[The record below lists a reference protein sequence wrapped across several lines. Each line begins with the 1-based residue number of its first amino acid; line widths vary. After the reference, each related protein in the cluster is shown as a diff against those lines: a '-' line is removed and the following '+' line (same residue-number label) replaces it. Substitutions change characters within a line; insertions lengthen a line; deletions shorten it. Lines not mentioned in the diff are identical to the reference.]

1 MEFDQIT
8 FQGPA
13 IDDPEVMDTAPEAL
27 RNILVQV
34 NGFIQFG
41 GGFHIRGAC
50 REPLWHSLSQAWT
63 GPAAL
68 FRLFPA
74 VNVTDVPFAQDG
86 LGDQYL
92 LRDGRVLRLQAETG
106 EISELSH
113 SVSSFLEAI
122 QREPVETLQLQPL
135 LAFWE
140 GGGELE
146 PGQLLSVY
154 PPFCTKES
162 AAGVSY
168 RAIPAAERIGFLAD
182 LAAQLANHPD
192 GAKVRFMVLEDAI

>member
-13 IDDPEVMDTAPEAL
+13 IDDPEVMDRVPEAL
-27 RNILVQV
+27 RNLLVQV

-41 GGFHIRGAC
+41 GGFHVRGAC
-50 REPLWHSLSQAWT
+50 REPLWHSLSHAWAGRT
-63 GPAAL
+63 AL
-68 FRLFPA
+68 FSLFPSVKDA
-74 VNVTDVPFAQDG
+74 DVPFAQDG

-92 LRDGRVLRLQAETG
+92 LRDGRVLHLQAETG
-106 EISELSH
+106 EISEVSH
-113 SVSSFLEAI
+113 SLSSFLEAI

-135 LAFWE
+135 LAFWDE
-140 GGGELE
+140 GGELE

-154 PPFCTKES
+154 PPLCTKES

-168 RAIPAAERIGFLAD
+168 NAIPAAERIGTLAD
-182 LAAQLANHPD
+182 LAAQLASHPD
-192 GAKVRFMVLEDAI
+192 GAKVRFMVMEDVL

>member
-1 MEFDQIT
+1 MELDQIT
-8 FQGPA
+8 FQGPP
-13 IDDPEVMDTAPEAL
+13 IDDPEVMGKVPEAL
-27 RNILVQV
+27 RNLLVQV

-50 REPLWHSLSQAWT
+50 RAPLWHSLSYVWA
-63 GPAAL
+63 GPTAL
-68 FRLFPA
+68 FRLFSA
-74 VNVTDVPFAQDG
+74 VRDTDVPFAQDG

-106 EISELSH
+106 EIGEFSDSLP
-113 SVSSFLEAI
+113 SFLEAV
-122 QREPVETLQLQPL
+122 QREPVEILQLQPL

-140 GGGELE
+140 EGGKLE
-146 PGQLLSVY
+146 PGHLLSVY

-168 RAIPAAERIGFLAD
+168 RAIPAEERIGFLAD
-182 LAAQLANHPD
+182 FAAQLANHTD
-192 GAKVRFMVLEDAI
+192 GAKIRFVVVEDAI

>member
-1 MEFDQIT
+1 MELDQIT

-13 IDDPEVMDTAPEAL
+13 IDDPEAMDRVPEAL
-27 RNILVQV
+27 RNLLVQV

-41 GGFHIRGAC
+41 GGFHLRGAC
-50 REPLWHSLSQAWT
+50 REPLWHSLSHAWA
-63 GPAAL
+63 GPTAL

-74 VNVTDVPFAQDG
+74 VKDTDVPFAQDG

-92 LRDGRVLRLQAETG
+92 LRNGRVLRLQAETG

-113 SVSSFLEAI
+113 SLSSFLEAI

-140 GGGELE
+140 DGGELE

-154 PPFCTKES
+154 PPFCTRES

-168 RAIPAAERIGFLAD
+168 RAIPAAERIGFLAN
-182 LAAQLANHPD
+182 LATQLANHPD
-192 GAKVRFMVLEDAI
+192 GAKVRFMVMEDAI

>member
-1 MEFDQIT
+1 MELDQIT

-13 IDDPEVMDTAPEAL
+13 IDDPEVMGRVPEAL
-27 RNILVQV
+27 RDLLVQV

-41 GGFHIRGAC
+41 GGFHVRGAC
-50 REPLWHSLSQAWT
+50 REPLWHSLSHAWV
-63 GPAAL
+63 GPTAL

-74 VNVTDVPFAQDG
+74 VKDTDVPFAQDG

-92 LRDGRVLRLQAETG
+92 LRDGRVLCLQAETG

-113 SVSSFLEAI
+113 SLSSFLETI

-140 GGGELE
+140 DGGGLE

-162 AAGVSY
+162 TGGVSY

-182 LAAQLANHPD
+182 LAAQLANPRD
-192 GAKVRFMVLEDAI
+192 GAKVRFMVMEDAI

>member
-13 IDDPEVMDTAPEAL
+13 IDDPEIMDRAPEAL

-50 REPLWHSLSQAWT
+50 REPLWHSLSHAWA
-63 GPAAL
+63 GPIAL

-74 VNVTDVPFAQDG
+74 VKDTDVPFAQDG

-106 EISELSH
+106 EINDLSH
-113 SVSSFLEAI
+113 SLTSFLEAI

-140 GGGELE
+140 GGGELG
-146 PGQLLSVY
+146 PGQLLSAY

-168 RAIPAAERIGFLAD
+168 RAVPATERIGFLAD
-182 LAAQLANHPD
+182 LAAQVANHHD
-192 GAKVRFMVLEDAI
+192 GAKVRFMVIEDAI